1 MSSNWQH
8 SPALL
13 STPPRAGVSTRPC
26 GALSHCIK
34 IAFNKRDA
42 ASSWFEKPMRIRKYG
57 SRFTLR
63 TEGNL
68 QQAVQTPATAE
79 TAGKGLQAAMSSQ
92 G

>member
-1 MSSNWQH
+1 
-8 SPALL
+8 
-13 STPPRAGVSTRPC
+13 
-26 GALSHCIK
+26 
-34 IAFNKRDA
+34 
-42 ASSWFEKPMRIRKYG
+42 MRIRKYG